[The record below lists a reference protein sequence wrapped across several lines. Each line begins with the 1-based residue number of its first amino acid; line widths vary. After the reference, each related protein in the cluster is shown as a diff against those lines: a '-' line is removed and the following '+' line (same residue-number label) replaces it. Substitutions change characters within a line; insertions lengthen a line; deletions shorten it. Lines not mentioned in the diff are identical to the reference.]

1 MEVKD
6 AAIFFNYRA
15 NGVLERDP
23 EESELPSDEAA
34 IKEAVM
40 GAREVASQKV
50 RSGEPIR
57 SELFELTDMNGVV
70 VKAISLRSVVM
81 LEPEDA

>member
-1 MEVKD
+1 MPRY
-6 AAIFFNYRA
+6 FFNYRA

-23 EESELPSDEAA
+23 EGSELPSEEAA

-57 SELFELTDMNGVV
+57 SESFELTSADGVLI
-70 VKAISLRSVVM
+70 KTIPLRSVVIM
-81 LEPEDA
+81 EPEDA